1 MENLPKPFYSKKS
14 HRGVLL
20 LHAYSGSANDVRML
34 ARSLE
39 KADYTVYAPILSGH
53 GTLEPLD
60 ILAASVEQWRQDVRK
75 SVDYLKAE
83 GVTQLTVFGLSMGG
97 ILAMDLLTETDPDL
111 IAGGIFCS
119 PLFSGENQ
127 VTENFLRY
135 SEGVYRKQGLSESI
149 QKERLATLAQ
159 RQPQQLQAIE
169 DLAAHV
175 SQKLPDLKKPVY
187 IAQGGADEM
196 IDAAS
201 AYQTLQ
207 ALSQTDVSFHWFAQ
221 SGHVITVAAEHQ
233 QFEATVRQF
242 MENLTWNEENE

>member
-14 HRGVLL
+14 HRGILL

-39 KADYTVYAPILSGH
+39 KANYTVYAPILSGH

-75 SVDYLKAE
+75 SGAYLKAE
-83 GVTQLTVFGLSMGG
+83 GVTQLAVFGLSMGG
-97 ILAMDLLTETDPDL
+97 ILAMDLLTEADPTI
-111 IAGGIFCS
+111 IAGGVFCS
-119 PLFSGENQ
+119 PLFPGSNR
-127 VTENFLRY
+127 VTASFLRY
-135 SEGVYRKQGLSESI
+135 SEGVYRKQGLAANTV
-149 QKERLATLAQ
+149 QERLNQLAE

-169 DLAAHV
+169 QLAAQV
-175 SQKLPDLKKPVY
+175 AQKLPELQKPVY
-187 IAQGGADEM
+187 IAQGGADQM
-196 IDAAS
+196 IDPTS
-201 AYQTLQ
+201 AYQTVQ
-207 ALSQTDVSFHWFAQ
+207 ALAKTDVSFQWFAK

-242 MENLTWNEENE
+242 IENLTWNEENQ